1 MEQKIEKTEEKGST
15 PSHQLQHDKDINEL
29 WNENELLREKM
40 RDLEDRSRRNN
51 LRV

>member
-1 MEQKIEKTEEKGST
+1 MEQKIENTEGKGKSN
-15 PSHQLQHDKDINEL
+15 QLQHDKDINEL